1 MIEIRIPFADRD
13 WRDLTTAEFEA
24 MRHAYEVKHC
34 VERGYEY
41 TRAHCAGIVA
51 KSHGE
56 ARPRAEAVWHDAT
69 AAWKAIGEHAREEL
83 AA

>member
-34 VERGYEY
+34 VERGYEF
-41 TRAHCAGIVA
+41 TKAHCAAIVA
-51 KSHGE
+51 TKGFE
-56 ARPRAEAVWHDAT
+56 RGRAEAIWRDAT